1 MAQLNY
7 DVNQEELER
16 SFDLLPVG
24 EYTVIIEDSDLKPN
38 NKNTG
43 KNLLLT
49 YQVIDGQLKGR
60 KIFEN
65 LCIENLSTQAVQI
78 AKRTLNSIGV
88 AVGIKQIKDSN
99 ELHNKPFKIEVGI
112 RGTEDD
118 QYGRQNFIKKHLP
131 LDGSKTISPQQN
143 STEPDD
149 DGRPEWLRKR

>member
-7 DVNQEELER
+7 NVNQEELEQ

-24 EYTVIIEDSDLKPN
+24 EYTAIIEDSDLRS
-38 NKNTG
+38 NKNNTG
-43 KNLLLT
+43 KNLFLT
-49 YQVIDGQLKGR
+49 YQVIEGQLKGR

-65 LCIENLSTQAVQI
+65 LCIENTSMLAMQI

-88 AVGIKQIKDSN
+88 AVGMTQIKDSN

-112 RGTEDD
+112 KGSEED

-143 STEPDD
+143 SAEPAS
-149 DGRPEWLRKR
+149 DGKPPWAQ

>member
-7 DVNQEELER
+7 NVNNEELEQ

-65 LCIENLSTQAVQI
+65 LCIENPSMQAMQI

-88 AVGIKQIKDSN
+88 AVGMTQIKDSN

-112 RGTEDD
+112 RGSEED
-118 QYGRQNFIKKHLP
+118 QYRRQNFIKKHLP
-131 LDGSKTISPQQN
+131 LDRSKVSSPQQN
-143 STEPDD
+143 SPEPAS
-149 DGRPEWLRKR
+149 DGKPPWAQ